1 MSTEESKQLKPF
13 LIGICGGSA
22 SGKTTA
28 AYFITK
34 YLGEENCLLFSL
46 DNYFYGPNDEERKH
60 IQDYNFDRPEAL
72 DLDLAYKHLLQLRNG
87 ETIEMPVYSFNI
99 SKRMPYTQKVSPKR
113 VIIFEGIFS
122 LHEKRMRD
130 IMDLKLFFDLDSD
143 IRLAR
148 RTIRDISD
156 RSRQI
161 ETVLDRYLT
170 FVKPAFDT
178 YIKPTRKYADFV
190 IPQDNFSSLPVE
202 IISQHLSNTLLD
214 IKKNNEE
221 FNKKK
226 ECKLSQEECV
236 SKKYFYNPEISCL
249 SVVKEEKEIRK
260 FNKIIHHIIE
270 RTKTSFYSLYCNV
283 IVQYLLETQKKK
295 NKNENNLR
303 VFYFDETQLNNNLP
317 IIQNIKD
324 ENNNC
329 IISIFAPILIQM
341 KEKFKMDLIRFI
353 NEFKERKVQFELL
366 SVYMSYNTFNQLN
379 EVLACNNV
387 SMNFITIYF
396 GDDLLKNKTIL
407 ENGGFISSNS
417 VDFLFHFI
425 TPENLINEFHLNEN
439 N

>member
-1 MSTEESKQLKPF
+1 
-13 LIGICGGSA
+13 
-22 SGKTTA
+22 
-28 AYFITK
+28 
-34 YLGEENCLLFSL
+34 
-46 DNYFYGPNDEERKH
+46 
-60 IQDYNFDRPEAL
+60 
-72 DLDLAYKHLLQLRNG
+72 
-87 ETIEMPVYSFNI
+87 
-99 SKRMPYTQKVSPKR
+99 
-113 VIIFEGIFS
+113 
-122 LHEKRMRD
+122 MRD

-202 IISQHLSNTLLD
+202 IISQHLSNTLVD

-295 NKNENNLR
+295 NENNR
-303 VFYFDETQLNNNLP
+303 RIFYFDETQLNNNHP
-317 IIQNIKD
+317 IIQNIK
-324 ENNNC
+324 EEKNNC

-417 VDFLFHFI
+417 VDLLYHFI

>member
-1 MSTEESKQLKPF
+1 MSTKEEENKLKPF

-60 IQDYNFDRPEAL
+60 IQDYNFNRPEAL

-99 SKRMPYTQKVSPKR
+99 SKRMPYTKKVSPRR

-148 RTIRDISD
+148 RITRDISD

-190 IPQDNFSSLPVE
+190 IPQDNFSPLPVE
-202 IISQHLSNTLLD
+202 IISQHLSNTLVD
-214 IKKNNEE
+214 IKKQNEE
-221 FNKKK
+221 INKKK
-226 ECKLSQEECV
+226 IYKLSQEECN
-236 SKKYFYNPEISCL
+236 SKKYFYDPEISCL
-249 SVVKEEKEIRK
+249 SVVKDEKDIRA

-270 RTKTSFYSLYCNV
+270 RAKTSYYSLYCTFV
-283 IVQYLLETQKKK
+283 VQHLLERSQKNNKDGLKTYYLDEKQLSDK
-295 NKNENNLR
+295 NQYIEKIENE
-303 VFYFDETQLNNNLP
+303 
-317 IIQNIKD
+317 KD
-324 ENNNC
+324 SC
-329 IISIFAPILIQM
+329 IISIFSPILIQM
-341 KEKFKMDLIRFI
+341 KNKFKNELEEFI
-353 NEFKERKVQFELL
+353 KKFKEKKMKFELL
-366 SVYMSYNTFNQLN
+366 SVYLSNNTFNQLN
-379 EVLACNNV
+379 EVLANIGAA
-387 SMNFITIYF
+387 MNFITIYF
-396 GDDLLKNKTIL
+396 GDDLLKDKTIL
-407 ENGGFISSNS
+407 ENGGFIKSNS
-417 VDFLFHFI
+417 VDLVFHFL
-425 TPENLINEFHLNEN
+425 TSENFINEFHLNKRI
-439 N
+439 